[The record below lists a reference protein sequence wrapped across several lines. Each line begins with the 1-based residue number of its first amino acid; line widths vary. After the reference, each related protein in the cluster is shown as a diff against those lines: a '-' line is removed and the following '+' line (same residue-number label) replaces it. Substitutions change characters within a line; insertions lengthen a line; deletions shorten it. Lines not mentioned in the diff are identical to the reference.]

1 MSGDLSKTKDQAIP
15 LCVDLDGT
23 LSRTDTL
30 LEQIFW
36 LLRKRPLKL
45 ISLIVALAKGR
56 VFFKKKTAEQ
66 SDFLPIHIPYNNILL
81 EGLKKEHAVG
91 RNIYLVTGS
100 HVDFAKKVADHLAIF
115 KDVYGSCETNL
126 VGKEKAK
133 LLVETFGEKKFDYI
147 GNASVDIAIWKK
159 SRKGIL
165 VKNNRFLLKKAQKF
179 AQVEPQFVETE
190 IPILINIVKQIRVHQ
205 WAKNILIFLPMILSH
220 SYNNANTWLTCIAAM
235 LSFAF
240 LSSCVYLLND
250 VLDLEA
256 DRQHP
261 ENKDRPFAAGSL
273 SLVWLF
279 ILLPLLLVLSGG
291 LASQLSHDFIWVL
304 GGYFALTSL
313 YSIKLKKL
321 PIADILMLALL
332 YAWRVF
338 AGSIATGIELSNWF
352 LTFSIFFFFSLALVK
367 RCAELQLLRTTTGSH
382 NTRRGYRLDDLV
394 LLQTFGIASGYLS
407 VLVLALYLND
417 PMLTQQK
424 LNPGLLWLICP
435 LLLYWLSRLWLAAFR
450 GNIPS
455 DPMIFAL
462 KDNQSYFIIVLISIL
477 WLAAKGF

>member
-1 MSGDLSKTKDQAIP
+1 
-15 LCVDLDGT
+15 
-23 LSRTDTL
+23 
-30 LEQIFW
+30 
-36 LLRKRPLKL
+36 
-45 ISLIVALAKGR
+45 
-56 VFFKKKTAEQ
+56 
-66 SDFLPIHIPYNNILL
+66 
-81 EGLKKEHAVG
+81 
-91 RNIYLVTGS
+91 
-100 HVDFAKKVADHLAIF
+100 
-115 KDVYGSCETNL
+115 
-126 VGKEKAK
+126 
-133 LLVETFGEKKFDYI
+133 
-147 GNASVDIAIWKK
+147 
-159 SRKGIL
+159 
-165 VKNNRFLLKKAQKF
+165 
-179 AQVEPQFVETE
+179 
-190 IPILINIVKQIRVHQ
+190 
-205 WAKNILIFLPMILSH
+205 
-220 SYNNANTWLTCIAAM
+220 
-235 LSFAF
+235 
-240 LSSCVYLLND
+240 
-250 VLDLEA
+250 
-256 DRQHP
+256 
-261 ENKDRPFAAGSL
+261 
-273 SLVWLF
+273 
-279 ILLPLLLVLSGG
+279 
-291 LASQLSHDFIWVL
+291 
-304 GGYFALTSL
+304 
-313 YSIKLKKL
+313 
-321 PIADILMLALL
+321 MLALL